1 MAPFCN
7 CIFDWNRI
15 NCIDWAILSWSLN
28 SLVISRYPLPAADLE
43 SYRTLRIRYFIYRF
57 LCRNT
62 RLACRETQFWPMNVN
77 NRQLHQSERD
87 WAKQNAKKYREHL
100 QEKTGENIS
109 AEEAYQRLLSAG
121 YAIVDS
127 AAERGGKSD
136 ETAKQFI
143 AENKTST
150 LFKATAAERTNPF
163 SGGNVDGS
171 WTPEQQARFGLKTPA
186 EVASKLVTN
195 ANDYLGKSCSD
206 NCGAKFDAINDALLA
221 LEATKPL
228 YQDDLGSINLINAQ
242 INLLKNG
249 ITETEL
255 VRGAAQSIAETDK
268 AIAAALL
275 GSGVKPAIPN
285 NLVSSTVKAKLLT
298 KLEQSGTKLT
308 PENVV
313 AIKKLTDGRI
323 VFLEQGNSKG
333 GCSIL
338 LNDMRQILQ
347 AKAFL
352 KRMCLPSSCK
362 L

>member
-1 MAPFCN
+1 M
-7 CIFDWNRI
+7 
-15 NCIDWAILSWSLN
+15 
-28 SLVISRYPLPAADLE
+28 
-43 SYRTLRIRYFIYRF
+43 
-57 LCRNT
+57 
-62 RLACRETQFWPMNVN
+62 
-77 NRQLHQSERD
+77 HQSERD

-109 AEEAYQRLLSAG
+109 TEEAYQRLLSAG

-163 SGGNVDGS
+163 AGGNVDGS

-242 INLLKNG
+242 IDLLKNG

-323 VFLEQGNSKG
+323 VFLEKGDSARGLQHIIERHATDFANKGISQADLPTVIMQAISQGKFVGKMGTASVYEITYNGLSKHIAVG
-333 GCSIL
+333 VGNNGFIVT
-338 LNDMRQILQ
+338 
-347 AKAFL
+347 AF
-352 KRMCLPSSCK
+352 PVSSWK
-362 L
+362 P